1 MGFRILPFILSEKKQ
16 TMCSASVDIA
26 VELKMVSV
34 EPREHFSKDSL
45 LFSSFW
51 RRANLPI
58 TVNAQLEAKKVF
70 SMDVK

>member
-1 MGFRILPFILSEKKQ
+1 MELAN
-16 TMCSASVDIA
+16 ASVDIA
-26 VELKMVSV
+26 VELKMFSV

-51 RRANLPI
+51 RRTNLPI